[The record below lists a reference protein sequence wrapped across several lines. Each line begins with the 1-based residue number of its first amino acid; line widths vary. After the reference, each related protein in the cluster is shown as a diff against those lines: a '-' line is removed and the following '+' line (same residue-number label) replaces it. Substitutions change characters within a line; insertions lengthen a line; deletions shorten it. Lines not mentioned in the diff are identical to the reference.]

1 MNQLVFVICEL
12 LTIFFGCFR
21 IALVC
26 FRPGGEDN
34 GTGSC
39 KIIEWDFL
47 REKNTGFV
55 LCLMSCYNSVQGGGL
70 CNTFSS
76 FIPSAITSAGYSDQF
91 CGFFSIAQDC
101 CLDIFLSVQTYVCIY
116 LSIFSLNLID
126 SCTCK
131 VFSNSF
137 LYMLLKKKKKKLTSV
152 VIGKL
157 KVHLWVYKF
166 SSALSMSSR
175 LLQ

>member
-91 CGFFSIAQDC
+91 CVFFFH
-101 CLDIFLSVQTYVCIY
+101 CLGLLSGYFSFCSDLRLHLPVH
-116 LSIFSLNLID
+116 IFS
-126 SCTCK
+126 K
-131 VFSNSF
+131 SNRF
-137 LYMLLKKKKKKLTSV
+137 LYLQGLQQQLSLYAVKKKKKAYICCDV
-152 VIGKL
+152 GKL

-166 SSALSMSSR
+166 SSALSMSPR